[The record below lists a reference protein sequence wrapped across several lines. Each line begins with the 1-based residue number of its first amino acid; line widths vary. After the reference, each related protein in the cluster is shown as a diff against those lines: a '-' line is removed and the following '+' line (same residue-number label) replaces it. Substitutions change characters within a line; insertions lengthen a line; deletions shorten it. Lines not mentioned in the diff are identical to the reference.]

1 METEAPDDGAP
12 VSSRRVPLLWPALL
26 IAGAA
31 SAEAPRPGKEDLRPR
46 IAELVRAL
54 ALPPVEG
61 PGVERCVGVLD
72 GGSER
77 EDEPTRILL
86 GLVRREISESGLG
99 VLGSVGHKSALVSL
113 DETAREAGCEEL
125 LVIRRTES
133 ELQLALA
140 AELRI
145 VDLGLWSARGEPV
158 VARAAEV
165 VWARPGSA
173 PQAAAPP
180 SDRVTPYRLTWLGS
194 VPQRILSL
202 AACDAGPDGA
212 SMLTAV
218 TPDRVLALYGDSG
231 TLAGEWRLSE
241 GALSR
246 ASSRVRD
253 PIAGVVCGGIDP
265 SAKTK
270 VSVGHSDFEHGAVLE
285 IRPRGRGVE
294 LVREELLPGIPVARS
309 ALGALVLA
317 SPDQGKN
324 QFGRRVVL
332 LGPGGR
338 DVADLGA
345 AFFQLILDPPG
356 RGAVITADYQL
367 RRVSAELRME
377 DSAGTSGLGAQLIG
391 DSAEPLLV
399 TTSTRAWGRRDR
411 LAFLPPRERPIELN
425 APVLATAVRS
435 GRVGTDLWIA
445 TRADKSRSDLY
456 RLFIP
461 RGGTP

>member
-1 METEAPDDGAP
+1 MTARAA
-12 VSSRRVPLLWPALL
+12 LLCSALL

-31 SAEAPRPGKEDLRPR
+31 AAEAPRRGKEDLRPR

-61 PGVERCVGVLD
+61 PGVERCVGILD
-72 GGSER
+72 GGSEA

-99 VLGSVGHKSALVSL
+99 VLGSVGHRGALITL
-113 DETAREAGCEEL
+113 DEAAREAGCEEL

-145 VDLGLWSARGEPV
+145 VDQGLWSVRGEPV

-173 PQAAAPP
+173 PPATAPP
-180 SDRVTPYRLTWLGS
+180 SERVTPYRLTWLGS

-202 AACDAGPDGA
+202 AACDAGPEGA

-231 TLAGEWRLSE
+231 TLAGEWRLAD
-241 GALSR
+241 GALTR

-253 PIAGVVCGGIDP
+253 PIAGVVCGGIDG

-285 IRPRGRGVE
+285 IRARGRGVE
-294 LVREELLPGIPVARS
+294 LVREDLLPGIPVART
-309 ALGALVLA
+309 AQGALVLA
-317 SPDQGKN
+317 APDQGRN

-332 LGPGGR
+332 LGPAGR
-338 DVADLGA
+338 DMADLGA
-345 AFFQLILDPPG
+345 AFYQLVLDPTGSG
-356 RGAVITADYQL
+356 RGALITADYQL
-367 RRVSAELRME
+367 RRVGPELRIE
-377 DSAGTSGLGAQLIG
+377 DLAGTSGLGAQLIG
-391 DSAEPLLV
+391 DGADPLLV
-399 TTSTRAWGRRDR
+399 TTSTRALGRRDR
-411 LAFLPPRERPIELN
+411 LAFLPPKERPIELN

-435 GRVGTDLWIA
+435 GRAGTDLWIA
-445 TRADKSRSDLY
+445 TRADRSRSDLY
-456 RLFIP
+456 RLFVP
-461 RGGTP
+461 RGGAP